1 MEYGANKNEGSVSVL
16 FITSWCDPCTRQG
29 WQFNLLAG
37 AAFWAGTKKKKK
49 KPHIRFDLPVWVI
62 WKHTLRTC
70 CWFISLHKLIWRD
83 SKFKT
88 PLHHLLNKWC
98 RLWNIYVWISSLA
111 PLVSLFQFAFFF
123 ITFLPIYIFYVV
135 LLMWKQKLI
144 HCNFK
149 NSKISFAAIIP
160 ENQFLI

>member
-1 MEYGANKNEGSVSVL
+1 MWSLHKARMTIQSVGRSSIL
-16 FITSWCDPCTRQG
+16 SWDQ
-29 WQFNLLAG
+29 
-37 AAFWAGTKKKKK
+37 KKKQKK
-49 KPHIRFDLPVWVI
+49 THIRFDLPVWVI
-62 WKHTLRTC
+62 WKHTLGTC
-70 CWFISLHKLIWRD
+70 CWCISLHKLIWRD

-111 PLVSLFQFAFFF
+111 PLVSLFQFAYFF
-123 ITFLPIYIFYVV
+123 ITFYRFTFFYVV

>member
-1 MEYGANKNEGSVSVL
+1 MEQIRMKGL
-16 FITSWCDPCTRQG
+16 FLSSSSLLDVILAQG
-29 WQFNLLAG
+29 KDDNSICWQEQHSELG
-37 AAFWAGTKKKKK
+37 PKKKTKKKT
-49 KPHIRFDLPVWVI
+49 HIRFDLPVWVI
-62 WKHTLRTC
+62 WKHTLGTC
-70 CWFISLHKLIWRD
+70 CWCISLHKLIWRD

-111 PLVSLFQFAFFF
+111 PLVSLFQFAYFF

>member
-1 MEYGANKNEGSVSVL
+1 MEQIRMKGL
-16 FITSWCDPCTRQG
+16 FLSSSSLLDVILAQG
-29 WQFNLLAG
+29 KDDNSICWQEQHSELG
-37 AAFWAGTKKKKK
+37 QKKKKT
-49 KPHIRFDLPVWVI
+49 HIRFDLPVWVI
-62 WKHTLRTC
+62 WKHTLGTC
-70 CWFISLHKLIWRD
+70 CWCISLHKLIWRD